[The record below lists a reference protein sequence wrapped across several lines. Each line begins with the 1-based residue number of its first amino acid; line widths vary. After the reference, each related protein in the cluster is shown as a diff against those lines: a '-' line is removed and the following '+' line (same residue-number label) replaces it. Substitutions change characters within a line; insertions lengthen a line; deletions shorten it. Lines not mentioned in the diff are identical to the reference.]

1 MFTFQQ
7 YLFLNRRLNIPFF
20 SQVKELYAAN
30 QLSQLDKLIGVLRE
44 LALAPNGQTRKG
56 GLIGLAAAA
65 IALGKVCDDITK
77 LRIRKRGLLFCSP
90 KRWLNMC
97 DSYCTNDCN

>member
-1 MFTFQQ
+1 MNPTYSSEAFTFKRH
-7 YLFLNRRLNIPFF
+7 LFLNIWLRFRRLNLPFS

-30 QLSQLDKLIGVLRE
+30 QMSQLEKLIGVLRE

-65 IALGKVCDDITK
+65 IALGKV
-77 LRIRKRGLLFCSP
+77 G
-90 KRWLNMC
+90 NH
-97 DSYCTNDCN
+97 